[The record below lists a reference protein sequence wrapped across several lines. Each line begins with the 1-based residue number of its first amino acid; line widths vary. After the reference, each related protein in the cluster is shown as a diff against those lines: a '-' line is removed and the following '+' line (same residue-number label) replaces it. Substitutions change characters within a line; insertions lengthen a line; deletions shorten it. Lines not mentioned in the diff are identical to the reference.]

1 MSKIEEVFAQKKKVF
16 IPFVT
21 AGDPSLAKTEELIY
35 AMEKQGAGIIEIGI
49 PFSDPVAEGPVIQEA
64 DNRALSK
71 GCKIDDVF
79 NMLRKARAKTQV
91 PLVFLTYI
99 NPIVVYGMDKF
110 LKQAQ
115 EVGIAG
121 IIVPDV
127 PYEEKGMLVGP
138 FAKYGIDLISMI
150 APTSADR
157 IQMIAKE
164 AKGYVYLVSSLGVT
178 GVRSN
183 ITTDIGAMVAQ
194 VRKVT
199 KTPVAVGFGI
209 ATPDQAYAMAKAS
222 DGAIVGSAIVKIIAK
237 YGEASVEPVEKYV
250 ATMVAAVEKAKK

>member
-1 MSKIEEVFAQKKKVF
+1 MSRITAAFAKQKKVF

-21 AGDPSLAKTEELIY
+21 AGDPSLAITEELIY
-35 AMEKQGAGIIEIGI
+35 AMEKAGAGIIEIGI

-79 NMLRKARAKTQV
+79 AMLRKVRAKTQI

-115 EVGIAG
+115 EVKIAG

-127 PYEEKGMLVGP
+127 PYEEKGMLVEP
-138 FAKYGIDLISMI
+138 FAKYGIALISMI
-150 APTSADR
+150 APTSQDR

-194 VRKVT
+194 VRAVT

-209 ATPDQAYAMAKAS
+209 ATPEQAQKMAALS

-237 YGEASVEPVEKYV
+237 YGEAAVEPVSKYV
-250 ATMVAAVEKAKK
+250 AEMVKAVEAAK